1 MDFNYQKTG
10 LVSISQLKGYG
21 PLEVVGK
28 KEGKFLRFYFKR
40 GSIPCKGEIV
50 VNYPPPMGTQKESY
64 EDQFNPQVIAPGE
77 DPGAKIEWRNSAGAE
92 LSYGP
97 ESYGG
102 GVQNASWKS
111 EFVLHNVEQWK
122 IVVKGEE
129 TDNMQPPIKN
139 KKLKTQ
145 GKELPVAAKY
155 EWDLTGEFY
164 ILGVEGARE
173 YYEGRVLSSVIT
185 SGIVF
190 DFDDLYRWNEI
201 PDTETWDT
209 EGTIGGKVS
218 GNIVQLQWPKFLPKS
233 SYSFVP
239 RLSYL
244 GQERPRRN
252 FKSGEFMGY
261 LSSEKL
267 PLVDGQ
273 IVINE
278 VFDWL
283 KYRITLKK
291 IN

>member
-1 MDFNYQKTG
+1 
-10 LVSISQLKGYG
+10 
-21 PLEVVGK
+21 
-28 KEGKFLRFYFKR
+28 
-40 GSIPCKGEIV
+40 
-50 VNYPPPMGTQKESY
+50 
-64 EDQFNPQVIAPGE
+64 
-77 DPGAKIEWRNSAGAE
+77 
-92 LSYGP
+92 
-97 ESYGG
+97 
-102 GVQNASWKS
+102 
-111 EFVLHNVEQWK
+111 VEQWK